1 MKKVMLVVLVA
12 MGLFSLKN
20 VYGSGENDKLR
31 EFKQAMENEDIKALD
46 EFLRL

>member
-1 MKKVMLVVLVA
+1 MKKIMLVMLVA
-12 MGLFSLKN
+12 IGLFSLKN

-31 EFKQAMENEDIKALD
+31 EFKHAMENEDIKALD